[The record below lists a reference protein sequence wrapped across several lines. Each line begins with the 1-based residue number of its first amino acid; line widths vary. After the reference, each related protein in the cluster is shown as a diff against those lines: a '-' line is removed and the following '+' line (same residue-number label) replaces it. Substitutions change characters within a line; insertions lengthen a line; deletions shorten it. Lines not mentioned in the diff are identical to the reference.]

1 MPDFSDPSTRFHPLR
16 SDEDAPIETLMAAR
30 VRAALTWGQL
40 QGRLAH
46 LPPEVAHQFCAALA
60 RLLLVEA
67 LAGSGFSGANS
78 WFSAWFA
85 GLEPVPDATAHVAA
99 PASLIADT
107 LLAEL
112 SLSAWAPLADTATQI
127 RAAAHFHRG
136 EGTHAQHH
144 PQHHPQ
150 QDQREDAPAVAVAE
164 AARLAEPPADDR
176 TDDPGDE
183 PGDDWPLAALD
194 RLHRAAAA
202 SPHFAPTERSYQL
215 LPLPAGPVSFEQT
228 RTATPLW
235 ALDLLAGPLI
245 ARSAPATRPLPLPG
259 AVRAEALRPE
269 LWPRE
274 RAILTAEA
282 AGKTAQRLSDQLDAA
297 HASVRDM
304 QEAMT
309 VLRSTSRAPLLYRL
323 LAGFGPLRPLQ
334 IEKALGVSKNGVR
347 DLVTALVKAGLAER
361 AAHGHHTIIR
371 ALPRAH
377 RAAPAAEGESRS
389 VETSTDA
396 TFAAFDA
403 AMADVERVL
412 ARMETARE

>member
-1 MPDFSDPSTRFHPLR
+1 MPDFCDPSTRFHPLR
-16 SDEDAPIETLMAAR
+16 SDEDAPIEDLMTAR

-46 LPPEVAHQFCAALA
+46 VPAQVAHQFCAALA

-67 LAGSGFSGANS
+67 LTGSGFSGANS
-78 WFSAWFA
+78 WFSAWFS
-85 GLEPVPDATAHVAA
+85 GLQPVPDATAHVAA
-99 PASLIADT
+99 PPSLVADT

-112 SLSAWAPLADTATQI
+112 SLSAWAPLADTAIQI

-136 EGTHAQHH
+136 EGA
-144 PQHHPQ
+144 PQGE
-150 QDQREDAPAVAVAE
+150 RGDAPAFAVAE

-176 TDDPGDE
+176 A
-183 PGDDWPLAALD
+183 DDWSLAALD

-235 ALDLLAGPLI
+235 ALDLLAGALI

-269 LWPRE
+269 LWSRE
-274 RAILTAEA
+274 RAIITAEA
-282 AGKTAQRLSDQLDAA
+282 AGEAAQRLSDQLDAA
-297 HASVRDM
+297 HASVREVH
-304 QEAMT
+304 EAMT

-347 DLVTALVKAGLAER
+347 DLVAALVKAGLAER
-361 AAHGHHTIIR
+361 AAYEHHTIIR
-371 ALPRAH
+371 ALPRAR
-377 RAAPAAEGESRS
+377 RATLAAEGESRS
-389 VETSTDA
+389 VETSSGA